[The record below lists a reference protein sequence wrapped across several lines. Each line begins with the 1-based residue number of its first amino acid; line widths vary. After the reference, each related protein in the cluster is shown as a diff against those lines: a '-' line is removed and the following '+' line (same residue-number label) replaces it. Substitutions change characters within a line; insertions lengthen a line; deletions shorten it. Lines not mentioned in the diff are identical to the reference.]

1 MPSMTMHPS
10 PIEHDPRWQAVLAR
24 EPSRSFV
31 YAVTTTGIYCRP
43 DCPSRR
49 AKPAHVAF
57 FDTGVAAGAAGF
69 RPCLRCR
76 PDDIPRRDA
85 EAALVTAACRT
96 LEGAEGAPSLAALAE
111 TAGLSRFHF
120 HRLFKATTGLT
131 PRAYGAAHRAER
143 LRTALADDAGS
154 VTHAAYAAGFNAS
167 SRFYAQAKTAL
178 GMAPRTYRRGGD
190 ATTIHFAVGQC
201 SLGSILVASTPKGV
215 CAILLGDDAEV
226 LVRDLQN
233 RFPNA
238 TLLGADPDYEA
249 TVAAVVGFVDA
260 PRLGLDLPLDLQGTA
275 FQERV
280 WQALRAIPAGETAS
294 YTEIAGRIGA
304 PKAVRAVAQACAA
317 NPIAVA
323 VPCHRILRHDGAV
336 SGYRWGVDRKRALLL
351 KEGTEGGTRI

>member
-1 MPSMTMHPS
+1 MPSVTMPSS
-10 PIEHDPRWQAVLAR
+10 PIEQDPRWQAVLAR
-24 EPSRSFV
+24 DPSGSFV

-57 FDTGVAAGAAGF
+57 FETTTAASTAGF

-76 PDDIPRRDA
+76 PNDLPRRDA

-96 LEGAEGAPSLAALAE
+96 IQAAEEAPSLVALAE
-111 TAGLSRFHF
+111 AAGLSRFHF

-143 LRTALADDAGS
+143 LRTALTEEAGS

-167 SRFYAQAKTAL
+167 SRFYAQAETAL
-178 GMAPRTYRRGGD
+178 GMAPRTYRRGGN
-190 ATTIHFAVGQC
+190 ATTISFAVGQC

-215 CAILLGDDAEV
+215 CAILLGDDPDV
-226 LVRDLQN
+226 LVRDLQD
-233 RFPNA
+233 RFPKA
-238 TLLGADPDYEA
+238 EIAGADPDYEA

-260 PRLGLDLPLDLQGTA
+260 PRLGLDLPLDLRGTA
-275 FQERV
+275 FQEGV
-280 WQALRAIPAGETAS
+280 WQALRAVPAGETAS
-294 YTEIAGRIGA
+294 YIEIATRIGA

-323 VPCHRILRHDGAV
+323 VPCHRILRNDGAV

-351 KEGTEGGTRI
+351 KEGTE